1 MRTYGCK
8 LARSIASYAAA
19 GARPKARMRGGVNHF
34 ASGVQGSG
42 RQDVQQFA
50 ECAILATPR
59 KHGAH
64 EPMRRTHC
72 ACKSKTAEE
81 RGMVLMEQMDFTN

>member
-1 MRTYGCK
+1 M
-8 LARSIASYAAA
+8 ARSIASYAAA
-19 GARPKARMRGGVNHF
+19 GARTKARRRGGVNHC

-42 RQDVQQFA
+42 RQDPQQFA

-64 EPMRRTHC
+64 EAHALRVQ
-72 ACKSKTAEE
+72 EQDG
-81 RGMVLMEQMDFTN
+81 RGAGHGADGAKGLTD